1 MKKLLLFLCISFSV
15 LSFSQT
21 IQSDIEGQFRDFNAL
36 IAEKNFDKALD
47 LYANEDF
54 LKIFPKD
61 QMVQLMDQ
69 MFNMEGIDFKIYKP
83 EDIAVSKDVVKEGD
97 KSYIKINYRQSL
109 DIKLNMPN
117 VTNDQ
122 FYAALQE
129 EFGAD
134 HVKFNDSTKFFEVR
148 MGKEAIASSHNLK
161 NWKFTVIEKKQIPIL
176 RQFIPIQFL
185 KELK

>member
-47 LYANEDF
+47 LYVNEDF

-97 KSYIKINYRQSL
+97 K
-109 DIKLNMPN
+109 
-117 VTNDQ
+117 
-122 FYAALQE
+122 
-129 EFGAD
+129 
-134 HVKFNDSTKFFEVR
+134 
-148 MGKEAIASSHNLK
+148 
-161 NWKFTVIEKKQIPIL
+161 
-176 RQFIPIQFL
+176 
-185 KELK
+185 